1 MANRTLNFEAGNGN
15 WWRRC
20 NHKRKVLIGSEH
32 TFHWLHWHTSCSFS
46 GKNGWKLWGN
56 YEIWFGF
63 FDNGL
68 WRELMVS
75 LVIFSESIS
84 SGQSVLIKI
93 WCSVEILKLIW
104 PKKVTLAKLNSTL
117 GSVVPLAMFRNIIS
131 AFNLIA
137 YCSQTQG
144 KAVWSYKI
152 TFSYYER
159 EICQHRQLK
168 VRPGPTTVMA
178 AWSSSVLISCYRV
191 PKLLRPWQS
200 FWTSQAMQPS
210 VFSFVCPSLSLIVHL
225 SSP

>member
-1 MANRTLNFEAGNGN
+1 MVKEEFDTPTTQDIRQ
-15 WWRRC
+15 WRLFLASQLRRSKDAWRC
-20 NHKRKVLIGSEH
+20 FSGSEYD
-32 TFHWLHWHTSCSFS
+32 
-46 GKNGWKLWGN
+46 WK
-56 YEIWFGF
+56 
-63 FDNGL
+63 
-68 WRELMVS
+68 R
-75 LVIFSESIS
+75 IFSESIS

-168 VRPGPTTVMA
+168 VRPGLM
-178 AWSSSVLISCYRV
+178 
-191 PKLLRPWQS
+191 KS
-200 FWTSQAMQPS
+200 F
-210 VFSFVCPSLSLIVHL
+210 LSWWPHGHHQF
-225 SSP
+225 